1 METAF
6 YILIY
11 IRTAKGFES
20 FGRFYIGDNEELA
33 HQLFKKLKGNQE
45 FVEENVLQM
54 DLMETKNNLPIN
66 IKVMGCTLEQLAE
79 NCRIIT
85 KDVFKMFVL

>member
-11 IRTAKGFES
+11 IKTVKGFES
-20 FGRFYIGDNEELA
+20 FGRFYIGDNEEFAYL
-33 HQLFKKLKGNQE
+33 LFKKLKGSE
-45 FVEENVLQM
+45 DSVGESVLQI
-54 DLMETKNNLPIN
+54 DLMETKNTLPVN

-79 NCRIIT
+79 NCRLIT
-85 KDVFKMFVL
+85 KEVFKMVVL